1 MFYQDN
7 IFMSTGSFYYLPVLP
22 SQSHLNMKLKSLQ
35 YRIMSNEMNKNDT
48 RYDPEQ
54 VISTALTSFPQ
65 GDVRRGKLISFF
77 DGKSTDETLLW
88 TNKVD
93 PKSKS
98 GLKSPE
104 DVRIFEIIN
113 HAVSQEKPNRRTVT
127 SLDGFGNGLS
137 ETVVRTNIPNTWM
150 MRIDGFGGY
159 NLHTVIYK
167 LVKTEALRENQ
178 SEWKDISW

>member
-1 MFYQDN
+1 
-7 IFMSTGSFYYLPVLP
+7 
-22 SQSHLNMKLKSLQ
+22 
-35 YRIMSNEMNKNDT
+35 MNKQKDT
-48 RYDPEQ
+48 GYNQEL
-54 VISTALTSFPQ
+54 VISTVLTSFPQ

-77 DGKSTDETLLW
+77 DRKSTDETLLW
-88 TNKVD
+88 TNEVD
-93 PKSKS
+93 PNSKS

-104 DVRIFEIIN
+104 DVRILEIIN
-113 HAVSQEKPNRRTVT
+113 HAVSQEKPNRHTVT

-150 MRIDGFGGY
+150 MRVNGFGGY